1 MRQQWSVYVRSNRNV
16 PITCS
21 SPKMIIE
28 RVLDHVPIFT
38 WTCFNMFNVHLKN
51 FKMQSLRSE
60 KWKFTITNHLKTL
73 TTAIRYEK
81 LKQNMEFFEN
91 QIFLISQQFSQIKIQ
106 QFFIQSIWCINNINS
121 TKDFG
126 KILNF

>member
-1 MRQQWSVYVRSNRNV
+1 
-16 PITCS
+16 
-21 SPKMIIE
+21 
-28 RVLDHVPIFT
+28 
-38 WTCFNMFNVHLKN
+38 
-51 FKMQSLRSE
+51 MQSSNSE

-91 QIFLISQQFSQIKIQ
+91 QIFLISQQFLQIKIQ
-106 QFFIQSIWCINNINS
+106 KIFIQSIYCIHDINP

-126 KILNF
+126 KILNFWPKLQSSRFPKKLRRKNEVRVLKSSFSTHI